1 MEMLSLKR
9 LQLALV
15 CWLATFVAQPA
26 EALRWW
32 RVRWYSATS
41 QYMYHD
47 GYGWRFL
54 TKEEEESLKKALSK
68 QPAKAQFI
76 FACTG
81 WMDFL
86 EPPVWD
92 PVTQSWVVPAPS
104 TSCSHS
110 VAKPLWDERK
120 EKRERSSS
128 SSSSSSSESGNSER
142 YVNLRSRSSCREP
155 GRGSQE
161 WRDGSWRDDAWSS
174 QEWQDDSWDDNWSS
188 QQWQDNSWH
197 WNSQQ
202 WHDDSS
208 HSWDSQWDGSQQ
220 WQDSSWSSQQW
231 QNPYSKQSQ
240 KWQCR
245 VWVAEPSLPSHEGDR
260 DPGGQPQGPTRGI
273 IRGENPS
280 NKRKEIRALQREGK
294 PVPPWLQALK
304 VPSLNKAENMERRK
318 LQEQLQSL
326 ERQYNSAKSWEEQ
339 KKSGMIYWKQS
350 TA

>member
-32 RVRWYSATS
+32 RVRWCSATS
-41 QYMYHD
+41 QYMCHD

-76 FACTG
+76 FACAG

-86 EPPVWD
+86 EPPVWG
-92 PVTQSWVVPAPS
+92 PVSQSWVVPAPG

-161 WRDGSWRDDAWSS
+161 WRDGSWRDELGA
-174 QEWQDDSWDDNWSS
+174 
-188 QQWQDNSWH
+188 
-197 WNSQQ
+197 
-202 WHDDSS
+202 
-208 HSWDSQWDGSQQ
+208 
-220 WQDSSWSSQQW
+220 
-231 QNPYSKQSQ
+231 
-240 KWQCR
+240 
-245 VWVAEPSLPSHEGDR
+245 A
-260 DPGGQPQGPTRGI
+260 
-273 IRGENPS
+273 
-280 NKRKEIRALQREGK
+280 
-294 PVPPWLQALK
+294 
-304 VPSLNKAENMERRK
+304 
-318 LQEQLQSL
+318 
-326 ERQYNSAKSWEEQ
+326 
-339 KKSGMIYWKQS
+339 GM
-350 TA
+350 AG